1 MNNVD
6 RIMDLTPVQRDIL
19 TALINIHRVEGRAVK
34 GEEIAEL
41 IDRNPGTIRNQMQ
54 SLKALNLV
62 EGVPGPKGGYRATGA
77 AFEALNI
84 EATGDVVTVPVIR
97 NGVMMEGTTA
107 SEIVFNKV
115 MHSQQCDGVVR
126 IIGNIREFN
135 VGDCIE
141 VGPTP
146 VNKLYIRGKVTGRDD
161 TMSRLI
167 FHIEEMISVPKVP
180 IKGIARRAVHI
191 PPGASL
197 QEASRMLVHNGV
209 SEALV
214 DDSSPGLINMA
225 DITRAVADGKTNQE
239 AREIMTRGFLTID
252 SEEPIYEA
260 IKMLGRTGAS
270 QLVVTEQG
278 AMWGIVSP
286 GDLVKTLTPA

>member
-1 MNNVD
+1 ME
-6 RIMDLTPVQRDIL
+6 LTPVQRDIL

-62 EGVPGPKGGYRATGA
+62 EGVPGPKGGYRATGEA
-77 AFEALNI
+77 YEALNI

-97 NGVMMEGTTA
+97 NGVLVEGATA

-126 IIGNIREFN
+126 VIGNIRNFDI
-135 VGDCIE
+135 GDEIE

-146 VNKLYIRGKVTGRDD
+146 VNKLYMRGTVTGRDD

-167 FHIEEMISVPKVP
+167 LHIEEMISVPKVP
-180 IKGIARRAVHI
+180 IKKIARRAVRI
-191 PPGASL
+191 PPNVSL
-197 QEASRMLVHNGV
+197 QEASRILVHNGV
-209 SEALV
+209 QEALV
-214 DDSSPGLINMA
+214 DDSSPGLINLA
-225 DITRAVADGKTNQE
+225 DITRAVADGNTSQE

-260 IKMLGRTGAS
+260 IKMLGRTGAN
-270 QLVVTEQG
+270 QLVVSEDG
-278 AMWGIVSP
+278 VMWGIINPS
-286 GDLVKTLTPA
+286 DLIKSLTPA

>member
-1 MNNVD
+1 
-6 RIMDLTPVQRDIL
+6 MDLTPVQRDIL

-62 EGVPGPKGGYRATGA
+62 EGVPGPKGGYKATGTA
-77 AFEALNI
+77 YEALNI
-84 EATGDVVTVPVIR
+84 DATGDVVTVPVTR
-97 NGVMMEGTTA
+97 NGVVVEGTTA

-115 MHSQQCDGVVR
+115 MNTQQCNGVVR
-126 IIGNIREFN
+126 VIGNIRDFN
-135 VGDCIE
+135 VGDSIE

-146 VNKLYIRGKVTGRDD
+146 VNKVYIRGKVTGRDD

-167 FHIEEMISVPKVP
+167 FHIDEMISVPKTAV
-180 IKGIARRAVHI
+180 KAIARRAVRM
-191 PPGASL
+191 PANSTL
-197 QEASRMLVHNGV
+197 QEAARIMVHNGV

-214 DDSSPGLINMA
+214 DDSSPGLISLA
-225 DITRAVADGKTNQE
+225 DLARAVADGRNSQE
-239 AREIMTRGFLTID
+239 VREIMNRGFLTID

-260 IKMLGRTGAS
+260 IKILGRTGAG
-270 QLVVTEQG
+270 QLVVTEKG
-278 AMWGIVSP
+278 APWGIISP
-286 GDLVKTLTPA
+286 AELIKTLTPS

>member
-1 MNNVD
+1 
-6 RIMDLTPVQRDIL
+6 MDLTPVQRDIL

-77 AFEALNI
+77 AYEALNI
-84 EATGDVVTVPVIR
+84 DATGDVVVVPVIR
-97 NGVMMEGTTA
+97 NGVLVEGATA

-115 MHSQQCDGVVR
+115 MHSHQCDGVIR
-126 IIGNIREFN
+126 IIGNIRDFDI
-135 VGDCIE
+135 GDEIE

-146 VNKLYIRGKVTGRDD
+146 VNKLYIRGRVTGRDD

-167 FHIEEMISVPKVP
+167 LQIAEMISVPKVP
-180 IKGIARRAVHI
+180 IKGIARRAVRI
-191 PPGASL
+191 PPNASL
-197 QEASRMLVHNGV
+197 QEASRILVHNGV
-209 SEALV
+209 QEAIV
-214 DDSSPGLINMA
+214 ENSSPGLINLA
-225 DITRAVADGKTNQE
+225 DITRAVADGRTNLE
-239 AREIMTRGFLTID
+239 VKEIMTRGFLTID

-260 IKMLGRTGAS
+260 IKMIGRTGAN
-270 QLVVTEQG
+270 QLVVSENG
-278 AMWGIVSP
+278 VLWGIITA
-286 GDLVKTLTPA
+286 GDLIRSLTPA